1 MRTILFTAL
10 CVLPLV
16 SYAAPPQIETSTLQ
30 FSNLYHDSNWLGGE
44 PPPVV
49 DLQVLSST
57 VGSTT
62 ITTSAWDWVSDF
74 EVAGSFSMGGNYRVG
89 MDIAPQ
95 QGYVITG
102 FTFSATLA
110 GKVSMSTVSGP
121 GVYVS
126 APAYAH
132 NEFTMSLPDG
142 AGGSI
147 SKTVENFTG
156 TTTFSLTSDDLM
168 FTGLTSLVFDT
179 YGFTE
184 SRYGHVVYFPEE
196 GEPWESKLP
205 AHAWLDLINP
215 TLTIHTALAPVPE
228 PATWATMVAGFTLL
242 AGVARRRQD
251 LAKGRVII

>member
-1 MRTILFTAL
+1 MRSILLAAL
-10 CVLPLV
+10 CALPLV
-16 SYAAPPQIETSTLQ
+16 SYAAPQIETSTLQ
-30 FSNLYHDSNWLGGE
+30 FSSLYHNSPWLGGE

-49 DLQVLSST
+49 DLQVLSSG
-57 VGSTT
+57 VGATT
-62 ITTSAWDWVSDF
+62 ITTSVWGTVSDF
-74 EVAGSFSMGGNYRVG
+74 EVAGSFGQGGTYRLG

-102 FTFSATLA
+102 FTFSATLTGELYMA
-110 GKVSMSTVSGP
+110 TVSGP
-121 GVYVS
+121 NVYVS
-126 APAYAH
+126 HPAYAH

-168 FTGLTSLVFDT
+168 LTSLTSLVFDT
-179 YGFTE
+179 YGFVR
-184 SRYGHVVYFPEE
+184 SQYGHYVHFPEQ
-196 GEPWESKLP
+196 GDPYESKLP
-205 AHAWLDLINP
+205 ARARLDLINP

-228 PATWATMVAGFTLL
+228 PATWATMVAGFAIL

-251 LAKGRVII
+251 SAKGRVTT